1 LAEALS
7 VRAVRIVTWVGSAVL
22 LGLLARPWW
31 QPAQY
36 PLSIARDMVC
46 TGALAS
52 GFAIAWAL
60 WTSGPATRVLIGAG
74 LAVLSVATPALAA
87 VTLVALPGLAALRL
101 ATPSMV
107 NEARVGGAGWG
118 RVAAWLVL
126 PAALPG
132 LIYGGVLCLA
142 PGGYWRLVAAALP
155 LMLG

>member
-1 LAEALS
+1 M
-7 VRAVRIVTWVGSAVL
+7 GSAVL

-52 GFAIAWAL
+52 GVCDSL
-60 WTSGPATRVLIGAG
+60 GVVDERGPATRVLIGAG

-132 LIYGGVLCLA
+132 LIFGGVLCLA